1 MQNTHRVDV
10 AAPNCSRRTG
20 QMLGCVP
27 ANWNTS
33 TQRVF
38 FSKKEKWHAALNA
51 TDRVRSTCS
60 ARRLQLLQ
68 LLQLFLGRENQPWS
82 TLCSAEGLT

>member
-1 MQNTHRVDV
+1 MQNTHRVAV

-33 TQRVF
+33 TQHF
-38 FSKKEKWHAALNA
+38 FFAQKEKWHAAPNA
-51 TDRVRSTCS
+51 THRVRSTRS
-60 ARRLQLLQ
+60 ARRLQ
-68 LLQLFLGRENQPWS
+68 LLQLFLGREKRARS
-82 TLCSAEGLT
+82 TLCSAEGLA

>member
-1 MQNTHRVDV
+1 MQNTHRVGV

-33 TQRVF
+33 TQRVL
-38 FSKKEKWHAALNA
+38 FSKKEKWHAAPNA
-51 TDRVRSTCS
+51 THRVRSTCS
-60 ARRLQLLQ
+60 ARRLQLP
-68 LLQLFLGRENQPWS
+68 QLFLGRENRPWS